1 MVLVP
6 YYDISTARI
15 DMSAIDDTTQNT
27 THKKNPT
34 PHDVGDMLVCWA
46 DVSGRLGEMSSKV
59 TFGELKNVDISG

>member
-27 THKKNPT
+27 THKKKPT
-34 PHDVGDMLVCWA
+34 PHDVGDMFVCRA
-46 DVSGRLGEMSSKV
+46 IVSGRHGEMSSKL
-59 TFGELKNVDISG
+59 TFGDIKNVHISD